1 MARMVFCLPH
11 RVKYR
16 VRKLRRSTRDKGVAM
31 RCQIVLLAGKGCR
44 TRPGIAESVGCSVS
58 WVDRVLARFREH
70 GEMGL
75 LDRREDNGSVK
86 LDERFL
92 AMLYDVVDQS
102 PQDFG
107 YPRPTWT
114 QELLVKVMA
123 RQTGVQVHV
132 GTMSRALKQIGA
144 RHGRPKPMVGCP
156 WSPRAKNQRILM
168 IRRAIGDLPPNQAA
182 VYLDEVDIH
191 LNPKI
196 GPDWMNRGKQ
206 KQVMTPGQ
214 NAKRYLCGA
223 LDGGSGRLEYVAGD
237 RKNSLLFI
245 AMLQKLL
252 KIYATAKVIHV
263 VLDNFKIHD
272 SKQVRAWLEEHGT
285 RFRLHF
291 LPPYCPDDNRIERVW
306 EDLHANVT
314 RNHCW
319 GTIEELMKQV
329 IAWVVR
335 RNHSLIGS
343 RGKKAA

>member
-223 LDGGSGRLEYVAGD
+223 LDGGSGRLEYVAGVVYRD
-237 RKNSLLFI
+237 ASEATQDLRNGEGDSCGVGQ
-245 AMLQKLL
+245 LQ
-252 KIYATAKVIHV
+252 
-263 VLDNFKIHD
+263 D
-272 SKQVRAWLEEHGT
+272 S
-285 RFRLHF
+285 
-291 LPPYCPDDNRIERVW
+291 
-306 EDLHANVT
+306 
-314 RNHCW
+314 
-319 GTIEELMKQV
+319 
-329 IAWVVR
+329 
-335 RNHSLIGS
+335 
-343 RGKKAA
+343 